1 MLKRIT
7 TLKRNAVIKCNFKNQ
22 SFWVQLLIS
31 KRTSKND
38 FRKNRKI
45 TFNLK
50 LGKNVTLLVSIK
62 ISLSG
67 NVPAKIEVRVRK
79 SRNFG

>member
-1 MLKRIT
+1 MSLKEL
-7 TLKRNAVIKCNFKNQ
+7 LKTISEKN
-22 SFWVQLLIS
+22 I
-31 KRTSKND
+31 
-38 FRKNRKI
+38 KI

-50 LGKNVTLLVSIK
+50 LWKNVTLLVSVRIF
-62 ISLSG
+62 LSR